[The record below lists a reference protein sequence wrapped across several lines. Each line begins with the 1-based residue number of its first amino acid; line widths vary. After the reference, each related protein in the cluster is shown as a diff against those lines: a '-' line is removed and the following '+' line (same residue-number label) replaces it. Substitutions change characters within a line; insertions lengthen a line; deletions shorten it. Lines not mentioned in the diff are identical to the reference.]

1 MRSLE
6 PGLLTLT
13 ENPVFRVSIAEF
25 LGPAEGPAERTNL
38 ATWITSVPRVQPS
51 WIPMSGGRASPQ
63 SMATLLLGQLQKKL
77 QQTIRE
83 SEDVGG
89 PYPAVV
95 RDTVKPKRSGVE
107 VTRLLLM
114 SEERN

>member
-1 MRSLE
+1 M
-6 PGLLTLT
+6 
-13 ENPVFRVSIAEF
+13 
-25 LGPAEGPAERTNL
+25 
-38 ATWITSVPRVQPS
+38 
-51 WIPMSGGRASPQ
+51 GGVRASPQ

-114 SEERN
+114 SEERNRDWKLKMIWVCAMDQVRAWIEMPESDLYQRGSVHLVSNVPQIVGTLGKHTV